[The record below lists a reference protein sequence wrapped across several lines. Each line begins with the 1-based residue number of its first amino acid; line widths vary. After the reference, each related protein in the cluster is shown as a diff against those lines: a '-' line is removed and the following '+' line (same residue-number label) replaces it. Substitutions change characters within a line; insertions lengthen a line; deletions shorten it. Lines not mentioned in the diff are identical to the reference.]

1 MTLKKYFKKFAAL
14 GLAVSMLASV
24 TACSGNS
31 DKTTPEVE
39 LEEDVNVNLW
49 YSDDRYTGYFEECA
63 RRYHESNAHVTVML
77 NLVEDENYL
86 DDVYNSCIKSDDGAD
101 IFMMSSDDVQK
112 AYLMGLMSANTLYPE
127 TFNEDVYGRAA
138 IAASTYSGRLLGY
151 PLTFETSVMVYN
163 KKFATPF
170 KTFEEITGFSDNFQ
184 HTDENEAVTQ
194 IIGWDVSDVSLN
206 YAFLGEYMNVG
217 GDNADDVTK
226 TYLQDDNI
234 KAAAQAYLQFK
245 DSYGIVRD
253 NPKYSDYIRKFTE
266 GSLLYTIVNTSDLSS
281 IAASGIDYGIMQIPD
296 YNSTLKTRA
305 MSKTYMLAVTPY
317 ASNSRI
323 AASVARMF
331 TYDYADEL
339 ISLSSMPAARGDIP
353 DHPEQYNAL
362 HSVYAGTALKARYME
377 AGDYYLKHE
386 KMLHQ
391 IWDKT
396 ASVDDAYIQFKDYVT
411 TTMNLTNKTQTAK

>member
-163 KKFATPF
+163 R
-170 KTFEEITGFSDNFQ
+170 
-184 HTDENEAVTQ
+184 
-194 IIGWDVSDVSLN
+194 
-206 YAFLGEYMNVG
+206 
-217 GDNADDVTK
+217 
-226 TYLQDDNI
+226 LQ
-234 KAAAQAYLQFK
+234 
-245 DSYGIVRD
+245 
-253 NPKYSDYIRKFTE
+253 
-266 GSLLYTIVNTSDLSS
+266 
-281 IAASGIDYGIMQIPD
+281 
-296 YNSTLKTRA
+296 
-305 MSKTYMLAVTPY
+305 
-317 ASNSRI
+317 
-323 AASVARMF
+323 
-331 TYDYADEL
+331 
-339 ISLSSMPAARGDIP
+339 
-353 DHPEQYNAL
+353 
-362 HSVYAGTALKARYME
+362 
-377 AGDYYLKHE
+377 
-386 KMLHQ
+386 
-391 IWDKT
+391 
-396 ASVDDAYIQFKDYVT
+396 
-411 TTMNLTNKTQTAK
+411 

>member
-296 YNSTLKTRA
+296 YILHLRQEQCLRHICLRLRH
-305 MSKTYMLAVTPY
+305 MRL
-317 ASNSRI
+317 I
-323 AASVARMF
+323 Q
-331 TYDYADEL
+331 EL
-339 ISLSSMPAARGDIP
+339 RQVLPGCLHTIMQMSLSACHLCRRQEVTYLTTLNSIMHCIP
-353 DHPEQYNAL
+353 C
-362 HSVYAGTALKARYME
+362 
-377 AGDYYLKHE
+377 
-386 KMLHQ
+386 MLVQ
-391 IWDKT
+391 LLRQDTWKQATII
-396 ASVDDAYIQFKDYVT
+396 SS
-411 TTMNLTNKTQTAK
+411 LR